1 MDWIAYEHPLD
12 EKTRVYLRIEALL
25 LQIEAGINGVDAVC
39 YPLFFGG
46 LFNLL
51 DLLER
56 TDVRA
61 DLIKDLERREG
72 RLQAYIDHPA
82 VDQAT
87 LHAIHGELQRVLQAL
102 CEGHKFGY
110 ALRENR
116 FLATLRQRMG
126 VMGGQC
132 HNELPEL
139 KLWLQ
144 QSTQARSEQAQLW
157 FEQLS
162 VLQHALQVELKMLR
176 EQAEFESLV
185 AENGSWQSND
195 EKLSLLRIRV
205 PAELP
210 VFPLI
215 SGHRQRFS
223 IRFMQSQGMQ
233 GSQERLSYNEQVTFQ
248 LARCQG

>member
-1 MDWIAYEHPLD
+1 MDWIAYEHPLE

-25 LQIEAGINGVDAVC
+25 LQVEAGVDDVDRVR

-72 RLQAYIDHPA
+72 RLQGYIDHPA
-82 VDQAT
+82 VDQEA
-87 LHAIHGELQRVLQAL
+87 LRAIHGELQRVLQAL

-116 FLATLRQRMG
+116 FLANVRQRMG

-139 KLWLQ
+139 KHWLQ
-144 QSTQARSEQAQLW
+144 QSAAARSEQARVW

-176 EQAEFESLV
+176 EQAEFQSLV

-195 EKLSLLRIRV
+195 EKLSLS
-205 PAELP
+205 
-210 VFPLI
+210 LI
-215 SGHRQRFS
+215 H
-223 IRFMQSQGMQ
+223 I
-233 GSQERLSYNEQVTFQ
+233 
-248 LARCQG
+248 